1 MTATGVPPPPSPA
14 APAPTR
20 PPVRALLPGVAVAAA
35 GAAAATAVHH
45 VAPGV
50 SVLLVA
56 IVLGIA
62 LTNVVTL
69 PPASGPGL
77 RFTSKTILRV
87 GVALLGLQLALGQI
101 LDLGWPVLVLV
112 VCSVAGCFAATL
124 AIGRALGMEW
134 TQTVLIASGFSI
146 CGAAAIAAAEGVVEP
161 EDERETVTALALV
174 VLFGTLMIPLMPIAV
189 AALGLGQHAAGLWA
203 GSSVHEV
210 AQVVAVGGSVG
221 STALAI
227 AVVVKL
233 ARVLML
239 APTLTALSIHRRRR
253 DRHEGG
259 AADVPLVPF
268 FVLAFIALMLVRS
281 ADVVPHRWVAVA
293 ADVQLW
299 LLAAAMFALGM
310 GVRIAALR
318 HVGARPA
325 VLAAAATVVIASI
338 GLAGALLIG

>member
-1 MTATGVPPPPSPA
+1 MTATGVPPPVPGSA
-14 APAPTR
+14 APSR
-20 PPVRALLPGVAVAAA
+20 PPARALAPGIAVAAA
-35 GAAAATAVHH
+35 GAAAAVALHH

-50 SVLLVA
+50 SVLLIA
-56 IVLGIA
+56 IVLGIV
-62 LTNVVTL
+62 LTNVVKM
-69 PPASGPGL
+69 PPATGPGI
-77 RFTSKTILRV
+77 RFTSKTILRI

-101 LDLGWPVLVLV
+101 LDLGWPVLLLV
-112 VCSVAGCFAATL
+112 VCAVAGCFAATL

-146 CGAAAIAAAEGVVEP
+146 CGAAAIAAAEGVVEH

-203 GSSVHEV
+203 GASVHEV

-253 DRHEGG
+253 DRHKGTT
-259 AADVPLVPF
+259 ADVPLVPF
-268 FVLAFIALMLVRS
+268 FVVAFIALMLVRS
-281 ADVVPHRWVAVA
+281 TGVLPHRWVAVA
-293 ADVQLW
+293 GDVQLW

-310 GVRIAALR
+310 GVKVAALR

-325 VLAAAATVVIASI
+325 VLAAAATLVIASI
-338 GLAGALLIG
+338 GLTGALVIG